1 MTTPP
6 PQFDFETFPILE
18 TPRLLLRE
26 IVRAD
31 ASAILRIRG
40 DAEVTRYNT
49 GDPYE
54 SLEDAIALID
64 DMALLYRQKR
74 ELRWGI
80 TLKGVEGLTH
90 GVIGMCGYNYW
101 VAADHRASIGYDL
114 ARAFWRD
121 GIMTEALRA
130 VLGFGFAQ
138 MSLNRIEAD
147 VAVENTAS
155 IKLLRKLGFRKEG
168 LQREQFFEDGLYHDL
183 MLFGLLRREYTG

>member
-49 GDPYE
+49 GAPYE

-121 GIMTEALRA
+121 GIMAEALRA

>member
-1 MTTPP
+1 MTLTP
-6 PQFDFETFPILE
+6 PQFQFETFPILE
-18 TPRLLLRE
+18 TPRLILRE

-31 ASAILRIRG
+31 ASSILRIRG

-49 GDPYE
+49 GAPYQN
-54 SLEDAIALID
+54 LDDAIALID

-80 TLKGVEGLTH
+80 TLKGVDGLTH

-101 VAADHRASIGYDL
+101 VQADHRASIGYDL

-183 MLFGLLRREYTG
+183 LLFGLLRREYAG

>member
-1 MTTPP
+1 MTLTP
-6 PQFDFETFPILE
+6 PQFQFEAFPILE

-31 ASAILRIRG
+31 APSILRIRG

-49 GDPYE
+49 GAPYQ
-54 SLEDAIALID
+54 SLDDAIALID

-80 TLKGVEGLTH
+80 MLKGVDGLTD

-101 VAADHRASIGYDL
+101 VQADQRASIGYDL

-130 VLGFGFAQ
+130 VLGFGFTQ
-138 MSLNRIEAD
+138 MSLNRIEAE

-155 IKLLRKLGFRKEG
+155 IKLLRKLGFRREG
-168 LQREQFFEDGLYHDL
+168 IQREQFFEDGLFHDL
-183 MLFGLLRREYTG
+183 LLFGLLRREYAG